1 MDKVAYIV
9 SRVLQMV
16 PTVFFITVLV
26 FLMIH
31 LIPGDPATIMLGL
44 KATPE
49 KIEMLT
55 EHLGLDQPLLVQFG
69 IFLQNLLKGDLGDSL
84 VSRIPVTELIKR
96 RLPLTLFLAGY
107 AAMLAILMAVP
118 LALISASNVIL

>member
-1 MDKVAYIV
+1 MDKIAYIIG
-9 SRVLQMV
+9 RILQMI
-16 PTVFFITVLV
+16 PTVFAIIVLV

-55 EHLGLDQPLLVQFG
+55 EHLGLDKPLYIQFG
-69 IFLQNLLKGDLGDSL
+69 YLPPQPELKGTWGIHWCR
-84 VSRIPVTELIKR
+84 VSPS
-96 RLPLTLFLAGY
+96 P
-107 AAMLAILMAVP
+107 
-118 LALISASNVIL
+118 S